1 MGKLINWIK
10 RFFKIKKHVIY
21 IRQNDTGK
29 IRKFKFDSETNAL
42 GFAEIVNMNED
53 VDIQYWFDGKKVF

>member
-1 MGKLINWIK
+1 MGKIINWIK

-21 IRQNDTGK
+21 IRQNDTGE
-29 IRKFKFDSETNAL
+29 IRKFKFDSKTKAL